1 MEFIGLIIIGIIALV
16 AVGMAI
22 ESTMQ
27 NYYTSE

>member
-16 AVGMAI
+16 AVGMSI